1 MPCFCILS
9 NNNKLVKIKNTGLQ
23 GERMM
28 KKEIEKAIHNLAVE
42 GITIDAETMEII
54 KKYENDEISFE
65 EFKLLMLEKEGN

>member
-1 MPCFCILS
+1 M
-9 NNNKLVKIKNTGLQ
+9 K
-23 GERMM
+23 